1 MSTQAAGTD
10 SELSALQD
18 LLSQSQGVF
27 EAPENAAY
35 LTELPSLPLSDL
47 LATPASLTTQSHTIT
62 SSLTALTHTSYPTF
76 LSLHKSST
84 ALLGSLSS
92 LDSSLNA
99 LLDTAL
105 PALDDAAR
113 VFREKS
119 GPSVIEERQKTRVV
133 LEQQDKLHD
142 LLDIPILIDTCV
154 RNGLYS
160 EALMLATHATTVLAA
175 LCTLQSKEGDFIS
188 SSLQLA
194 RSLQDEVA
202 FSLRS
207 MRLLLLD
214 TLFEPPKKLPA
225 FWKAVQF
232 LRRMQAMP
240 EDELALTFAS
250 ARIECLRSALQ
261 NLERDA
267 GVSGAATFDVNDN
280 ITGPTAEDREKQLD
294 RQADDVARFLK
305 KYIDAW
311 REGAYDIITQ
321 YTTIFLERS
330 HVGGPSPSSSTAQ
343 PNPVIKQ
350 TLLPTLLSLL
360 LPPLRTHL
368 RRAYPHLAPL
378 STQLAYCSSAMA
390 RVGMDFRALLS
401 QLLTQAVVDGF
412 TRDLRIGANREWS
425 LTLSKYTSG
434 KNKSAAPSTWLVSAV
449 QPLPSL
455 STLVTQSS
463 APAHIPPEILTSFPP
478 LAVSLN
484 TYLRSLN
491 RLRLFVPVNAVN
503 GVINALESSLS
514 KAGQELFTYAVECG
528 ASDKEL
534 DILRAG
540 GAAYARVMAP
550 FLRRA
555 VVEGVFRAP
564 RSSQGDGDERMQTES
579 GTKDHDALEIVLQKW
594 EKWLGD
600 GT

>member
-1 MSTQAAGTD
+1 MHFRIY
-10 SELSALQD
+10 
-18 LLSQSQGVF
+18 SQSRRSTF
-27 EAPENAAY
+27 EGPENTAY
-35 LTELPSLPLSDL
+35 LTQLPSLPLSDL
-47 LATPASLTTQSHTIT
+47 LAAPAALTTQSHTIT

-84 ALLGSLSS
+84 ALRGSLSS

-99 LLDTAL
+99 LLDSAL

-133 LEQQDKLHD
+133 LEQQDKLRD

-160 EALMLATHATTVLAA
+160 EALTLSAHATSVLTA
-175 LCTLQSKEGDFIS
+175 LCTLNSTGGSIS

-194 RSLQDEVA
+194 RSLQSEVA
-202 FSLRS
+202 SSLHS
-207 MRLLLLD
+207 MRLLLLG

-225 FWKAVQF
+225 LWKAAQF

-261 NLERDA
+261 NLERDV
-267 GVSGAATFDVNDN
+267 GVSSAATFDSNDN
-280 ITGPTAEDREKQLD
+280 ITGTTAEDREKQLD
-294 RQADDVARFLK
+294 RQADDVSRFLK

-330 HVGGPSPSSSTAQ
+330 HAGGLSASSSTAQ
-343 PNPVIKQ
+343 PTPAIKQ

-368 RRAYPHLAPL
+368 GRAYPHLAPL

-390 RVGMDFRALLS
+390 RVGMDFRTLLS
-401 QLLTQAVVDGF
+401 QLITQAVVDGF
-412 TRDLRIGANREWS
+412 TRDLGIGADREWNLLFS
-425 LTLSKYTSG
+425 RYASG

-455 STLVTQSS
+455 STLVIHPS
-463 APAHIPPEILTSFPP
+463 APTHIPPEILTSFPP
-478 LAVSLN
+478 LAISLN
-484 TYLRSLN
+484 AYLRALN
-491 RLRLFVPVNAVN
+491 RLRLLAPFDAVN
-503 GVINALESSLS
+503 GVTSVLESSLS
-514 KAGQELFTYAVECG
+514 KTGQELLTYAMECG
-528 ASDKEL
+528 ARDKEL

-540 GAAYARVMAP
+540 GAAYARVMVP

-555 VVEGVFRAP
+555 AVEGVFGAP
-564 RSSQGDGDERMQTES
+564 NSSQADGDEMMHTMSRSKE
-579 GTKDHDALEIVLQKW
+579 DNVLEIVLQKW
-594 EKWLGD
+594 ENWLGD

>member
-1 MSTQAAGTD
+1 MTGTD
-10 SELSALQD
+10 GELSALQD
-18 LLSQSQGVF
+18 LLSQSQGVLQ
-27 EAPENAAY
+27 APENVAY
-35 LTELPSLPLSDL
+35 LTQLSSLPLSDL
-47 LATPASLTTQSHTIT
+47 LATPAALTTQSHTIT
-62 SSLTALTHTSYPTF
+62 SSLTALTHASYPTF

-84 ALLGSLSS
+84 ALHDSLSS
-92 LDSSLNA
+92 LDSSLNT

-133 LEQQDKLHD
+133 LEQQDKLRD

-160 EALMLATHATTVLAA
+160 EALTLAAHATNVLVA
-175 LCTLQSKEGDFIS
+175 LCTLHSKEEEYMS
-188 SSLQLA
+188 SSLQLT
-194 RSLQDEVA
+194 RSLQGEMA
-202 FSLRS
+202 SSLHS
-207 MRLLLLD
+207 MQLLLLN
-214 TLFEPPKKLPA
+214 TLFESSKKLPA
-225 FWKAVQF
+225 LWKAVQF
-232 LRRMQAMP
+232 LRRMQAMS

-250 ARIECLRSALQ
+250 ARIECLR
-261 NLERDA
+261 N
-267 GVSGAATFDVNDN
+267 
-280 ITGPTAEDREKQLD
+280 RENQLD
-294 RQADDVARFLK
+294 RQADDVSRFLK
-305 KYIDAW
+305 RYIDAW

-330 HVGGPSPSSSTAQ
+330 HAGGPLASTSAAQ

-368 RRAYPHLAPL
+368 GRAYPHLAPL

-401 QLLTQAVVDGF
+401 RLITQAVVDGF
-412 TRDLRIGANREWS
+412 TRDLRMGPDREWNV
-425 LTLSKYTSG
+425 TLSKYASS

-455 STLVTQSS
+455 STLVAQSS
-463 APAHIPPEILTSFPP
+463 APAHVPPELLTSFPP
-478 LAVSLN
+478 LAISLN
-484 TYLRSLN
+484 AYLRALN
-491 RLRLFVPVNAVN
+491 KLRLLAPFNAVN
-503 GVINALESSLS
+503 GVISALESSLS
-514 KAGQELFTYAVECG
+514 KTGQELFTYAMECG

-534 DILRAG
+534 DILRAV
-540 GAAYARVMAP
+540 GAAYARVMVP

-555 VVEGVFRAP
+555 VVEGVFGVP
-564 RSSQGDGDERMQTES
+564 NTSQADGDKMIHTMS
-579 GTKDHDALEIVLQKW
+579 GSREDNALEIVLQKW
-594 EKWLGD
+594 ENWLGD

>member
-1 MSTQAAGTD
+1 MTETD
-10 SELSALQD
+10 GELSTLQD
-18 LLSQSQGVF
+18 LLSQSQG
-27 EAPENAAY
+27 ASQTPENVTY
-35 LTELPSLPLSDL
+35 LTQLPSLPLSDL
-47 LATPASLTTQSHTIT
+47 LATPAALTTQSHTIT
-62 SSLTALTHTSYPTF
+62 SSLTALTHTSYPKF

-84 ALLGSLSS
+84 ALLNSLSS
-92 LDSSLNA
+92 LNASLNT

-133 LEQQDKLHD
+133 LEQQDKLRD
-142 LLDIPILIDTCV
+142 LLDIPILIDTCC

-160 EALMLATHATTVLAA
+160 EALTLAAHATNVLAA
-175 LCTLQSKEGDFIS
+175 LCTLHSEEGESIS
-188 SSLQLA
+188 SSLQLT
-194 RSLQDEVA
+194 RSLQGEIA
-202 FSLRS
+202 SSLHS
-207 MRLLLLD
+207 MRLLLLS
-214 TLFEPPKKLPA
+214 TLFEPSKKLPA
-225 FWKAVQF
+225 LWKAVQF
-232 LRRMQAMP
+232 LRRMQAMS

-267 GVSGAATFDVNDN
+267 GVSGTVTFDPNDN
-280 ITGPTAEDREKQLD
+280 ITGTTAEDREKHLD
-294 RQADDVARFLK
+294 RQADDVSRFLK
-305 KYIDAW
+305 RYIDGW

-330 HVGGPSPSSSTAQ
+330 HTGGPSTSTSTAQ
-343 PNPVIKQ
+343 PSPVIKQ

-360 LPPLRTHL
+360 LPPLRRHL
-368 RRAYPHLAPL
+368 GRAYPHIAPL

-390 RVGMDFRALLS
+390 RVGLDFRALLS
-401 QLLTQAVVDGF
+401 QLITQAVVDGF
-412 TRDLRIGANREWS
+412 TRDLRMGADREWNVIF
-425 LTLSKYTSG
+425 SKYASG
-434 KNKSAAPSTWLVSAV
+434 KNKPAAPRTWLVSAV
-449 QPLPSL
+449 QHLPSL

-463 APAHIPPEILTSFPP
+463 APAHVPPEILTSFPP
-478 LAVSLN
+478 LAIILN
-484 TYLRSLN
+484 AYLRALN
-491 RLRLFVPVNAVN
+491 KLRLLAPCNAVN

-514 KAGQELFTYAVECG
+514 KTGQELFTYVMESG

-540 GAAYARVMAP
+540 GAAYARVMVP

-555 VVEGVFRAP
+555 VVEGVFGVSNA
-564 RSSQGDGDERMQTES
+564 SQADGGKMMFTTSECKEDNV
-579 GTKDHDALEIVLQKW
+579 LEIVLQKW
-594 EKWLGD
+594 ENWLGD

>member
-10 SELSALQD
+10 GELSALQD

-84 ALLGSLSS
+84 SLLGSLSS

-160 EALMLATHATTVLAA
+160 EAFTLATHATTVLAA
-175 LCTLQSKEGDFIS
+175 LCTLQSKEGDSTS

-225 FWKAVQF
+225 LWKAVQF

-294 RQADDVARFLK
+294 RQADDVSRFLK

-330 HVGGPSPSSSTAQ
+330 HVGGPSHSSSTAQ

-401 QLLTQAVVDGF
+401 RLLTQAVVDGF

-555 VVEGVFRAP
+555 VVEGVFGAP